1 MGLILNKAQAEAVAN
16 AMAHLNNV
24 GATAQIWMAPCS
36 DIRVTIGGVR
46 LQISKRLAS
55 CKRPYEEED
64 YPTQYDFLVA
74 YGLE

>member
-1 MGLILNKAQAEAVAN
+1 MGLILNKDQAEAVAN

-24 GATAQIWMAPCS
+24 GATAQIWMAPGS
-36 DIRVTIGGVR
+36 DISVRIGEVR
-46 LQISKRLAS
+46 LRISKRLAS